1 METLENEQVDILIVA
16 GDIFDI
22 LSPPNYSLK
31 LFYDFLSNL
40 NNLSCLKKTVIVAG
54 NHDSIS
60 FLETS
65 KELLTNINILTAT
78 LKGENFLI
86 PDYAVIS
93 AVPFLRD
100 TIIREFVSGE
110 TVSKKEQKIQEG
122 IINHYHSIYQ
132 NAKELSQDLPIIATG
147 HLTITSTPLGEE
159 ERKLYIGNLA
169 SIDFEIFPKFDY
181 IALGHIHKFYK
192 VSSNIFYSGSPIPIG
207 FDEAKYSKKIIL
219 WEDGKVKTLKIP
231 IFRYLKEFHLDIDEV
246 ENNLEKVPENSF
258 IKLDLK
264 NQYNEALSKKI
275 DEIATRY
282 NLHIIKKSFQVENV
296 ILEKKQFQSRN
307 LKELTPLEVF
317 KKVIK
322 NRDDKDELLKLFQSI
337 LLLNKE

>member
-1 METLENEQVDILIVA
+1 MA

-65 KELLTNINILTAT
+65 KELLTNINIFTAT
-78 LKGENFLI
+78 LKGENFLV

-100 TIIREFVSGE
+100 TIIREFISGE

-122 IINHYHSIYQ
+122 IINHYNSIYQ
-132 NAKELSQDLPIIATG
+132 NAKELSQNLPIIATG

-169 SIDFEIFPKFDY
+169 SIDFETFPKFDY

-207 FDEAKYSKKIIL
+207 FDEAKYSKRVIL
-219 WEDGKVKTLKIP
+219 WEDGKIKTLKIP
-231 IFRYLKEFHLDIDEV
+231 TFRYLKEFYLDIDEV
-246 ENNLEKVPENSF
+246 ENHLEKVPENSF

-275 DEIATRY
+275 DEIATKY
-282 NLHIIKKSFQVENV
+282 NLYIIKKSFYVENM
-296 ILEKKQFQSRN
+296 ILEKNKLQSRN
-307 LKELTPLEVF
+307 LRELTPLEVF
-317 KKVIK
+317 KEIIK
-322 NRDDKDELLKLFQSI
+322 KRDDKDELLELFHSI
-337 LLLNKE
+337 LT